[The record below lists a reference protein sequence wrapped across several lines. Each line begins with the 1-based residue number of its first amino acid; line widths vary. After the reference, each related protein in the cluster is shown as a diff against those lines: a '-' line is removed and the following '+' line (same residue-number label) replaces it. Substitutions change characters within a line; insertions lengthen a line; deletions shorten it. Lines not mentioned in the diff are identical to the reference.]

1 MYDKRS
7 FDHNGK
13 IYEIRIA
20 SDGHTIRIRAF
31 LNGKP
36 ANGYTYSVEVLTQ
49 VDAQLSGTLVNPI
62 EELIETAIAEVKSG
76 TWEKYVAAVRAS
88 GNEKA

>member
-7 FDHNGK
+7 FDHDGK
-13 IYEIRIA
+13 TYEIRIA

-49 VDAQLSGTLVNPI
+49 VDAQMSGALIDPI
-62 EELIETAIAEVKSG
+62 EELIKTAISDVKNG
-76 TWEKYVAAVRAS
+76 IWEKYVAAVRAA